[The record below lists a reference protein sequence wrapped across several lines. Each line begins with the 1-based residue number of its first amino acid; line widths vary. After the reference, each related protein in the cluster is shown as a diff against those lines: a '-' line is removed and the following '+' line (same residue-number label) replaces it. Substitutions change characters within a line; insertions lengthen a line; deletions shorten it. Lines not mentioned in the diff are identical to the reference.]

1 MKRLDKEKQRIYAYA
16 RKVKKRFSKRDP
28 DSEPID
34 FSSPS
39 IPYNSE
45 LSERFSAA
53 RMLIYIVLFVFLLG
67 TIIFGSEMIT
77 YSNLYYLVKDINA
90 AAVDGRDAADY
101 LSYPTSGG
109 EQSYALYRD
118 GLVVVGGNEITVL
131 SASGKQTLSDNVAY
145 SEPCVRSADRYFL
158 AFGRGEKSFAVYNS
172 FVRIFAE
179 VLEYPV
185 YEAAVSD
192 SGAFAVVTRSREYKS
207 EVNVYDAD
215 MQKITSYRTA
225 GYVTAVSHH
234 DGGDRMVMATVDSEG
249 EESGTRMIFFKPGAD
264 EPEAEIT
271 LGNEMV
277 YRCSF
282 MGNSRIAVISDQGM
296 TVYDF
301 DGDVVESTDY
311 SSNPPLLFDLADSNI
326 ALLES
331 GEESGVYYV
340 KVFDRN
346 GKELYSKELLSDSP
360 PEQLRLAGTDAYILT
375 ESGVHCVTRRGDN
388 TILALPDDEVECL
401 LARRS
406 GNILACTM
414 TYATGLHESDQE

>member
-1 MKRLDKEKQRIYAYA
+1 MKRIDKEKQRIYDYA
-16 RKVKKRFSKRDP
+16 RKVKKRFSKRAP

-39 IPYNSE
+39 IPYYSE
-45 LSERFSAA
+45 LAERFSAA
-53 RMLIYIVLFVFLLG
+53 RMLIYIVLFVFLLV

-90 AAVDGRDAADY
+90 AAVDGRDAVDY

-118 GLVVVGGNEITVL
+118 GLVVVGGDEITVL
-131 SASGKQTLSDNVAY
+131 SASGKQTLTDNVAY
-145 SEPCVRSADRYFL
+145 SAPCVRSADRYFL
-158 AFGRGEKSFAVYNS
+158 AFGLGEKSFAVYNS

-192 SGAFAVVTRSREYKS
+192 SGAFAVVTRSREYRS

-225 GYVTAVSHH
+225 GYVTAVSLNS
-234 DGGDRMVMATVDSEG
+234 GGDRMVISTVDSEG
-249 EESGTRMIFFKPGAD
+249 ETSGARLIFFKPGAD

-271 LGNEMV
+271 LGNEMI
-277 YRCSF
+277 YRCRF
-282 MGNSRIAVISDQGM
+282 MGNSRIAVISDRGVA
-296 TVYDF
+296 VYDF
-301 DGDVVESTDY
+301 DGEIVESTDY
-311 SSNPPLLFDLADSNI
+311 SSDTPLLFDLADSNI
-326 ALLES
+326 GLLES
-331 GEESGVYYV
+331 GEESGLYYV

-346 GKELYSKELLSDSP
+346 GKELYNKEISSDTP
-360 PEQLRLAGTDAYILT
+360 PKQLRLAGTDAYILT
-375 ESGVHCVTRRGDN
+375 ESGVHRVTRRGEN
-388 TILALPDDEVECL
+388 TILSLPDDEVECL

-414 TYATGLHESDQE
+414 TYATGLHESD